1 MYSSAW
7 DLPREVREALTPDEQ
22 RVWLA
27 TFERV
32 LVQTEDEEK
41 ARLAAWG
48 EVRKDRA
55 VAGRSVALRT
65 VDGQP
70 VVVGWGM
77 KFTGMDDPDFYN
89 TYFSTLTELLAD
101 YYKDAPLWYEHGLD
115 PDYGWK
121 PIGRRS
127 RVEIYGFGVW
137 AEHTLF
143 PDHPLF
149 ARTLREIQSGKLS
162 YSSDSLVHYVEQG
175 LNQVT
180 GEVRVWPLAGWAL
193 TQRPAE
199 PGLGPV
205 TLADMQATITE
216 VVRAP
221 ARRFPL
227 EGGRV
232 QVTLTACKSVY
243 EPQVDPTVPAE
254 LVAVE
259 PAAREAHGEDG
270 PTSKATATDTVP
282 LVGREDHEMDPELLA
297 ALADFFG
304 VEATAETV
312 RGELD
317 GLIARMGEDE
327 AEMDGAALR
336 SALALDAG
344 APDETVAAALDA
356 MRQMLEAQPD
366 ADADGEQLPS
376 TRSTNYYALRAASQ
390 RMAALVPGNPPLPH
404 RVPAA
409 GEGRRSRSL
418 GAPNLNFN
426 EARRPGV
433 EDAVLVALGYRPPS
447 FRSDAPLSAIRA
459 RVFQLDRAARADSGD
474 GPRGAFVLNTELAQ
488 DILEPLRSKT
498 VLVQAGATTV
508 PMDGIDSLTL
518 RKMVGVPG
526 AYWAAENTETE
537 GDEAAWAVATL
548 TLKELRAPTSWP
560 NRWLRNLAR
569 GAQGMITDQLV
580 KSMRLKMEYSA
591 LFGTGGVP
599 VDGKSTGI
607 EPLGVRNTPGV
618 TVAALDGVPGIDDLK
633 DAQAALEDAD
643 VAESETWGWLSHSRT
658 FRTFEY
664 SKDADGKP
672 LMRDSWMD
680 GVRSQTLVDY
690 PYYKTTAIPK
700 TLGAGK
706 DETVLL
712 LGDWQELLV
721 GVGMDVELLV
731 SEHVLLKQNATYVM
745 GIAYVDTAVA
755 YPEAFHIHTGVKA

>member
-1 MYSSAW
+1 MYSSLW
-7 DLPREVREALTPDEQ
+7 DLPREVREALQPDEQ
-22 RVWLA
+22 QVWLA

-32 LVQTEDEEK
+32 FAQTDDEDK

-77 KFTGMDDPDFYN
+77 KFTGMDDPDFYD
-89 TYFSTLTELLAD
+89 TFFSTLTELLAD
-101 YYKDAPLWYEHGLD
+101 YYQDAPLWYEHGLD

-143 PDHPLF
+143 LDHPLF
-149 ARTLREIQSGKLS
+149 ARTLKEIRTGKLS

-175 LNQVT
+175 LNPVT
-180 GEVRVWPLAGWAL
+180 GELRVWPLAGWAL

-205 TLADMQATITE
+205 TLRDMQATIAE
-216 VVRAP
+216 VVQAP

-227 EGGRV
+227 DGGRA
-232 QVTLTACKSVY
+232 QLTLTACKSVY
-243 EPQVDPTVPAE
+243 EPQVDPTVPAD
-254 LVAVE
+254 VSPQAV
-259 PAAREAHGEDG
+259 PPVAREAHGDDSPEDETTVG
-270 PTSKATATDTVP
+270 IPSRSKA
-282 LVGREDHEMDPELLA
+282 MDPELLA
-297 ALADFFG
+297 ALADFLG
-304 VEATAETV
+304 VDATPETV

-317 GLIARMGEDE
+317 GLISQASEGAPALD
-327 AEMDGAALR
+327 DAALR
-336 SALALDAG
+336 SALDLDDG
-344 APDETVAAALDA
+344 APDETVVDALRALRQALDTPA
-356 MRQMLEAQPD
+356 ADEPD
-366 ADADGEQLPS
+366 EHDVAPAR
-376 TRSTNYYALRAASQ
+376 TANYYALRAASQ
-390 RMAALVPGNPPLPH
+390 RLATLAPGNAPLPV

-409 GEGRRSRSL
+409 TEGRRSRSL
-418 GAPNLNFN
+418 HAPNLNFN

-447 FRSDAPLSAIRA
+447 FRADAPLSAIRA

-474 GPRGAFVLNTELAQ
+474 GPRGAFVLNTDLAQ

-526 AYWAAENTETE
+526 AYWAAENTETD
-537 GDEAAWAVATL
+537 GDEAEWSVATL

-607 EPLGVRNTPGV
+607 EPLGVRHTPGV
-618 TVAALDGVPGIDDLK
+618 TVTALDDVPDVDTLK
-633 DAQAALEDAD
+633 AAQAALEDAD
-643 VAESETWGWLSHSRT
+643 VEESDTWGWLSHSRT

-680 GVRSQTLVDY
+680 GVRSQTLVDF

-700 TLGAGK
+700 NLGAGGN
-706 DETVLL
+706 ETVLL
-712 LGDWQELLV
+712 LGDWQELLI

-755 YPEAFHIHTGVKA
+755 YPEAFHIHTGVQA